1 MHLKQTQQMRRFNPE
16 FSIFYT
22 IPSWFFRTIFFC
34 FVFLLLI
41 AVTTCA
47 SAAALDKGKAA
58 TEATDKD
65 KAKTEVKVNVTVT
78 GIDKPL
84 YENVMARLTINLHKD
99 NERLGPKAIKRLHRQ
114 AKADIESALAP
125 FGYYKPVIESKLAKE
140 DDVFSATY
148 TIDKGV
154 PVIINN
160 LAIKV
165 TGSGESNEQLLSVKS
180 NFPLSKDD
188 VLDQSLY
195 ELGKKNLM
203 YAARSAGF
211 LDATFTERA
220 LRINRETN
228 SADIRLVL
236 DSGQQYV
243 FGEISSAQ
251 EVLEQDLLDRYLPFR
266 QGDPYNPAKLF
277 ALQAIL
283 YRTDYFNRVIV
294 KGEPDDA
301 QDLNVPVT
309 IKLTP
314 PKHLNKYSL
323 GGGYATD
330 TGIRGKI
337 DWTNRLL
344 NSRGHKI
351 RGSLQLA
358 EYESLVSLSYE
369 IPRSNPRYNK
379 LVHRLTYQD
388 KEWDDTEIQLFT
400 AAVIREYSGPRFN
413 LSGGLEYRD
422 EVYDIGSTSGDSNLL
437 VPSLSAGAVFADDIL
452 HTQNGLQ
459 ASVSFLGALDGPIS
473 DASFLQATVNGKA
486 IISPIEDWRVIGRGS
501 LGTTLVDNID
511 SLPPSLRFYTGGDKS
526 IRGYKYKSIGT
537 EDSSGE
543 VIGGRYLVV
552 GSVELER
559 VFTESW
565 SLATFWDA
573 GTATDDLSLDFSQGA
588 GAGVRF
594 RLPFGQIRLD
604 VASAIT
610 EDGNPL
616 RIHLTVGG
624 DL

>member
-1 MHLKQTQQMRRFNPE
+1 
-16 FSIFYT
+16 
-22 IPSWFFRTIFFC
+22 
-34 FVFLLLI
+34 
-41 AVTTCA
+41 
-47 SAAALDKGKAA
+47 
-58 TEATDKD
+58 
-65 KAKTEVKVNVTVT
+65 
-78 GIDKPL
+78 
-84 YENVMARLTINLHKD
+84 MARLTINLHKE

-125 FGYYKPVIESKLAKE
+125 FGYYNPVIESKLAKE

-148 TIDKGV
+148 TIDKGF
-154 PVIINN
+154 PVVINN
-160 LAIKV
+160 LAIEV
-165 TGSGESNEQLLSVKS
+165 TGSGENNEHLLSVKS

-203 YAARSAGF
+203 YAARSEGF

-228 SADIRLVL
+228 SADVRLVL

-243 FGEISSAQ
+243 FGEISSVQ
-251 EVLEQDLLDRYLPFR
+251 EVLEQDLLDRYLPFKE
-266 QGDPYNPAKLF
+266 GDPYNPAKLF
-277 ALQAIL
+277 ELQAIL

-294 KGEPDDA
+294 KGETDDA

-314 PKHLNKYSL
+314 PKYLNKYSL
-323 GGGYATD
+323 GGGYATN

-358 EYESLVSLSYE
+358 EYENLVSLSYE

-379 LVHRLTYQD
+379 LVQRLTYQD
-388 KEWDDTEIQLFT
+388 KEWDDTETQLFT
-400 AAVIREYSGPRFN
+400 AVVIREYSGPRFN

-422 EVYDIGSTSGDSNLL
+422 EVYDIGNTSGDSNLL
-437 VPSLSAGAVFADDIL
+437 VPSLSAG
-452 HTQNGLQ
+452 G
-459 ASVSFLGALDGPIS
+459 
-473 DASFLQATVNGKA
+473 
-486 IISPIEDWRVIGRGS
+486 GS

-511 SLPPSLRFYTGGDKS
+511 SLPPSLRFYTGGDNT

-552 GSVELER
+552 GSIELER
-559 VFTESW
+559 VFTEYW
-565 SLATFWDA
+565 SLATFWDV
-573 GTATDDLSLDFSQGA
+573 GTATDDLSLDFSQGV
-588 GAGVRF
+588 GAGIRF

-616 RIHLTVGG
+616 RIHLNIGG